1 LVAFKLSTE
10 KAEAIGPE
18 FEVNLVYI
26 VSFRTARTKKRDPV
40 KKIKWGGGA
49 EGIENDTI
57 FSVKPTIQK

>member
-1 LVAFKLSTE
+1 MVAFKLSTE

-40 KKIKWGGGA
+40 KKIKWGGVQRG
-49 EGIENDTI
+49 
-57 FSVKPTIQK
+57 